1 MPVLYWKGASGKRQ
15 TCIDCAT
22 FIQAHLA
29 AMRLMQVAAGVA
41 SKLHVRIG
49 IAYGTLQNIHM
60 GSVRAAEDNTRM
72 DHDVIEGKAVEWAED
87 MERACTLDAKVK
99 GTTDEESFDV
109 SLEDHQTLTIDG
121 LRRVSTI
128 REQMMK
134 ANTAVLFQ
142 MAPSWDLPSR
152 AKQRSP
158 SRKSRLVAQKANIL
172 KAKRGSMVMFTCD
185 KAIEPIEGATISTAR
200 VGGHLVASSVMI
212 LCHHYATPQ
221 RCIDIFGPAVNVAAR
236 FVENDEAPAG
246 KGILYLVRAVADGE
260 VGAAAA
266 GVERYNLEAIRAGAK
281 NKIVE
286 VVRRDG

>member
-1 MPVLYWKGASGKRQ
+1 
-15 TCIDCAT
+15 
-22 FIQAHLA
+22 
-29 AMRLMQVAAGVA
+29 MQVAAGVA
-41 SKLHVRIG
+41 SELHVRIG

-60 GSVRAAEDNTRM
+60 GSVRAAEDYTRM

-87 MERACTLDAKVK
+87 MERSCTLAAKVK
-99 GTTDEESFDV
+99 GTTDEEPFDV
-109 SLEDHQTLTIDG
+109 SLEAHQTLTIDS
-121 LRRVSTI
+121 LRWVKTI
-128 REQMMK
+128 RDQMTKSQHRK
-134 ANTAVLFQ
+134 ALPDGTFVGFAVPWDKTTESVKNVI
-142 MAPSWDLPSR
+142 MA
-152 AKQRSP
+152 
-158 SRKSRLVAQKANIL
+158 LVAQKANIL

-281 NKIVE
+281 NGRIVPKWC
-286 VVRRDG
+286 DGRLMVNETAISSRHHVPLSQLPRVS